1 MSRVGVAV
9 ALLKSGRPVEFVAK
23 HCRMDIREVEQL
35 ERESSFDKRP
45 KKSLAEMA
53 AQARARALEVAKQG
67 RQIDRETRAAA
78 RDRKRE
84 ERERARIERDR
95 RIAAEFPHMRTADL
109 ARRYGLSAARIDQ
122 IAADA
127 GVVKTHEHRL
137 QANRQA
143 RGGVYCKA
151 VKEAI
156 IHLQNNDIA
165 AALNVLEAAD
175 K

>member
-67 RQIDRETRAAA
+67 RQIDHETRAAA
-78 RDRKRE
+78 RNKKRE

-95 RIAAEFPHMRTADL
+95 RIVAEFPNVRTSDL
-109 ARRYGLSAARIDQ
+109 ARRYRLSAARIDQ
-122 IAADA
+122 IAAAA
-127 GVVKTHEHRL
+127 GVVKTHEHKVL
-137 QANRQA
+137 VARQSS
-143 RGGVYCKA
+143 GGVYRKA
-151 VKEAI
+151 VKVAI